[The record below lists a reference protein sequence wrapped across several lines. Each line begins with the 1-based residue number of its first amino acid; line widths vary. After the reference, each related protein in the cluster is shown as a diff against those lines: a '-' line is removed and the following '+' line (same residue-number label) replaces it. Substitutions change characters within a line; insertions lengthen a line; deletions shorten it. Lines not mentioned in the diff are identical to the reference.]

1 MELSKEV
8 NHSVKCMISNFKKEC
23 PKDSLDRIYEIR
35 RKVLKSIKDE
45 LKPHVASKTATVKKY
60 RVKQYQLK
68 SLNKPNDTTSRS
80 RRREKLLHLI
90 RQKLLGSGQIFGEK

>member
-1 MELSKEV
+1 
-8 NHSVKCMISNFKKEC
+8 MISNFKKEC

-35 RKVLKSIKDE
+35 RKVLKSVKDE

-68 SLNKPNDTTSRS
+68 SLNKPNDTTSRR